1 MARRIEFARSAEA
14 DLDRL
19 AAFLATES
27 RGRAERAVA
36 RIIVGVQNLADFPE
50 LGVAVG
56 GGFRQL
62 VLRYGKSGYVVRYR
76 VLEDVVLITA
86 IWHGRE
92 DR

>member
-1 MARRIEFARSAEA
+1 MARRIEFARRAEA

-27 RGRAERAVA
+27 RGRAEQAVR
-36 RIIVGVQNLADFPE
+36 RILIGVQSLADFPE

-62 VLRYGKSGYVVRYR
+62 VLRYGKSGYVLRYR
-76 VLEDVVLITA
+76 VLDEVILITA
-86 IWHGRE
+86 IWHGKE